1 MADDILKEALDA
13 FAEAE
18 SRESDN
24 RRDALDDLRF
34 ARLGGEWQWPAKV
47 RKQREAEGRPCHT
60 INKMPAFIRQVVND
74 SRQNKPAISVHPVE
88 GGDVKTADVMSGL
101 IRNIEVI
108 SNADVAYDT
117 AVDSSATMGFGY
129 IRINLDYA
137 CDDTFDKD
145 ILIKPVP
152 NPFAVYGDPYS
163 QCADSSDWMTAFIID
178 QIPEAL
184 YQRKYTKAAKVDF
197 SSSAW
202 TNANGWC
209 DSEGK
214 TVRVAEYWKRSEVSR
229 EMVQFTHEGMGGVG
243 TAYDDELE
251 RLQQQFGSIE
261 IIGQPRTV
269 KSYKVKQYTLSA
281 VDILGEIE
289 WVGKYIPII
298 PVYGEEVNVE
308 GKRHFRSLIR
318 DARDPQQMFNYW
330 RTMATELVALAP
342 KAPWVGVK
350 GSFASDPRWATA
362 NNATHSFLEYDPV
375 AGGSPPQR
383 QPFTGVPAG
392 ELQEAMNASDDMKA
406 VMGLYDASL
415 GARSN
420 ETSGRAIMA
429 RQREGDVSTFHFI
442 DNLSRAIRHTGK
454 VLIDLIPKVYN
465 TERMIRVLGQDGK
478 PEEVQITDKE
488 GQPDPEAGIYNL
500 TLGKY
505 DLTVKAGPSY
515 TSQREEAADMLTE
528 LVRAN
533 PDSAAILGDLIVENM
548 DIPGGDKAVKRLQ
561 AMLPPQVRQAEQ
573 GENPEAQA
581 AQQQIQQIQQQAQQ
595 AIGQLQQ
602 ALQEAQR
609 KAEGNREKAEA
620 DSKKADVEAYK
631 AVTERMTA
639 LAGTMTPEMVQQMI
653 IETLQDVAE
662 TANLVP
668 GGEEPQG
675 MPMPVPGN
683 GMMPPMEPMPQGMG
697 QPEPAPFA
705 Q

>member
-1 MADDILKEALDA
+1 MAEDILKEALAA
-13 FAEAE
+13 FAECE
-18 SRESDN
+18 SHETDN
-24 RRDALDDLRF
+24 RKDALDDLRF
-34 ARLGGEWQWPAKV
+34 ARLGGDWQWPDKV

-88 GGDVKTADVMSGL
+88 RGDVKTAEIMSGL

-137 CDDTFDKD
+137 YDDTFDKD
-145 ILIKPVP
+145 ILIKSVP

-163 QCADSSDWMTAFIID
+163 QCADSSDWMTAFIVE
-178 QIPEAL
+178 QIPEKL
-184 YQRKYTKAAKVDF
+184 YAKKYPKASKVDF

-202 TNANGWC
+202 TSSDGWC
-209 DSEGK
+209 DSQGK
-214 TVRVAEYWKRSEVSR
+214 TVRVGEYWKRTEVSR
-229 EMVQFTHEGMGGVG
+229 QMVQYTHEGMGGIG
-243 TAYDDELE
+243 TSYEDELDQ
-251 RLQQQFGSIE
+251 LQAQWGSIE
-261 IIGQPRTV
+261 VIGQPRTV
-269 KSYKVKQYTLSA
+269 KSYKVRQYTLSA
-281 VDILGEIE
+281 VDILSEVD

-342 KAPWVGVK
+342 KAPWVGRK
-350 GSFASDPRWATA
+350 GAFSSDPRWATA
-362 NNATHSFLEYDPV
+362 NNATHSFLEYDGPE
-375 AGGSPPQR
+375 PPMR
-383 QPFTGVPAG
+383 QSFTGTPVG

-465 TERMIRVLGQDGK
+465 TERTLRVLGQDGK
-478 PEEVQITDKE
+478 PQEIKITGKE
-488 GQPDPEAGIYNL
+488 GQPDPENNIYNL

-515 TSQREEAADMLTE
+515 TSQREEAATMLTE

-533 PDSAAILGDLIVENM
+533 PESAAILGDLIVENM
-548 DIPGGDKAVKRLQ
+548 DIPGGDKAVKRMQ
-561 AMLPPQVRQAEQ
+561 AILPPNVRQAEE
-573 GENPEAQA
+573 GENAEAQA
-581 AQQQIQQIQQQAQQ
+581 AQQQIQQITQQAQE

-602 ALQEAQR
+602 QLAEAERASKDNQ
-609 KAEGNREKAEA
+609 AKAEA
-620 DSKKADVEAYK
+620 DSRKADVEEYK

-639 LAGTMTPEMVQQMI
+639 LSGTMTPDMIQQMI
-653 IETLQDVAE
+653 MSTLADVAE
-662 TANLVP
+662 TAGLIP
-668 GGEEPQG
+668 GGDADQEA
-675 MPMPVPGN
+675 PMPVPGD
-683 GMMPPMEPMPQGMG
+683 GMMPAMEPEPQGFG
-697 QPEPAPFA
+697 QPGPA
-705 Q
+705 QL